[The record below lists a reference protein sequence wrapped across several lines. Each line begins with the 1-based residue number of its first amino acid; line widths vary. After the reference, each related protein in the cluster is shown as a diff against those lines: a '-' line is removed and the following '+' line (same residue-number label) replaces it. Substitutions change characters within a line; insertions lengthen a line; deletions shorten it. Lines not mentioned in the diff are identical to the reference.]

1 MKTSGTNNWV
11 RDKEGRHLGRRHV
24 MYCPRTKMYVR
35 NDCLGSTP
43 NRVWAWS
50 GTRAQSEMARKM
62 FGISS
67 EYILYLDGEEKG
79 SV

>member
-1 MKTSGTNNWV
+1 MNDTRTSKWV
-11 RDKEGRHLGRRHV
+11 KSKEGRYLGRRCV
-24 MYCPRTKMYVR
+24 MYCPRTKMYVM
-35 NDCLGSTP
+35 NNCVDTTP

-50 GTRAQSEMARKM
+50 GTRAQSEMAREM

-67 EYILYLDGEEKG
+67 EYVLYLDGEEKG

>member
-1 MKTSGTNNWV
+1 MNGTRTSKLV
-11 RDKEGRHLGRRHV
+11 KSKDGRYLGKRCV
-24 MYCPRTKMYVR
+24 MYCSLTKMYVM
-35 NDCLGSTP
+35 NNCVDTTP

-50 GTRAQSEMARKM
+50 GTRAQSEMAREM

-67 EYILYLDGEEKG
+67 KYILYLDGEEKG